1 MAPKI
6 KLYMFSGSAPCRTA
20 TLMLEH
26 KGLEYAQVQ
35 VVVGPH
41 AFAMPPRGFDTMT
54 VPAMKVDGRPVQGTR
69 VISRALDEL
78 QPDPPL
84 FPQDTERRSAVEQA
98 ERRGEELQDVARR
111 IVLTAARREPDVFT
125 HVYGQVG
132 ALRRPA
138 QRVSRGLVI
147 KLASAGHHATDFV
160 AEEDLRALPARLDE
174 IDAWIADGLLDGP
187 ELNAADFQIAPN
199 VALLL
204 RLADLV
210 PHIENRPAAR
220 LAQRLAPDDRPP
232 NGAVLPPQWLAP
244 IGAP

>member
-1 MAPKI
+1 MAPRI

-20 TLMLEH
+20 ALMLEH
-26 KGLEYAQVQ
+26 KGLEYDAVH
-35 VVVGPH
+35 VLVGPH

-54 VPAMKVDGRPVQGTR
+54 VPAMKLDGRPVQGSR

-84 FPQDTERRSAVEQA
+84 FPRDAQRRAAVEQA
-98 ERRGEELQDVARR
+98 ERRGEELQDATRR
-111 IVLTAARREPDVFT
+111 IVLAAARREPGIFT
-125 HVYGQVG
+125 SVYGHAS
-132 ALRRPA
+132 ALMRPA

-160 AEEDLRALPARLDE
+160 VAEDLAELSARLDE
-174 IDAWIADGLLDGP
+174 IDAWIEEGLLDGP
-187 ELNAADFQIAPN
+187 ELGAADFQIAPN

-204 RLADLV
+204 RFADLA
-210 PHIENRPAAR
+210 PHIEARPAAR
-220 LAQRLAPDDRPP
+220 LARRLVPEAPASM
-232 NGAVLPPQWLAP
+232 GAVLPPDWLAP